1 MMKGLLR
8 SILVGLNLQ
17 LLDYQAVPLSNT
29 INLVVDS
36 IGVKHQQE
44 CIGDEL
50 IHIYCKGNNLYS
62 MDNCGL
68 EELYLNCFEARCY
81 RGDCVDEAQ

>member
-1 MMKGLLR
+1 MMTRLLR

-17 LLDYQAVPLSNT
+17 LLDYRAVPLSKT
-29 INLVVDS
+29 IDSVVGS
-36 IGVKHQQE
+36 IRAEHQ
-44 CIGDEL
+44 CVGDEL
-50 IHIYCKGNNLYS
+50 IYIYCKGNNLYS